1 GLLSV
6 AALRGWGIPAT
17 FAALALVGMGVGPA
31 ASSSLLGPQS
41 RAPWQYRGIVTS
53 TLYSMRLLGGSLAVA
68 ALSLARGHFA
78 TQFAIAA
85 GLTALAALGM
95 ALAAP
100 GLEGNVPREG

>member
-1 GLLSV
+1 
-6 AALRGWGIPAT
+6 
-17 FAALALVGMGVGPA
+17 ALVGMGVGPA

-78 TQFAIAA
+78 AQFAIAA